1 MKSQVK
7 RRRGA
12 RGIGP
17 LIAVAF
23 VVVATLIAGVR
34 PAGAAEVGSADALS
48 GVSARG
54 GNYDDLLSA
63 DSGYTPESGGF
74 SSNIG
79 LSATLI
85 LAHDPKSPLK
95 AGDTFSFG
103 LVPDDEFAAK
113 FWYVYNSDQMKF
125 RSVLDE
131 NTDEEIATI
140 SWSSNN
146 TLTLTFTEAAEGKSE
161 VRCSFSSIP
170 FTYTPRDIYNWFSAN
185 KDSERIHQTPEGR
198 RYVDVTYHLTVNG
211 QRTDRAMTLRVLE
224 PKGSQPT
231 SASIEK
237 RRGGL
242 QPDGTLYYEITVST
256 LLAPVNELVM
266 YDTPDVNLHWDHKL
280 TIYNMLGITIYGD
293 KALSLDSA
301 TPYYNITKRSSDPST
316 AEVGDFQIWMYDV
329 YFLADREGQE
339 QTRQA
344 TYEEVAH
351 PITHLDPRFPGE
363 RRELPEEFQ
372 TSISPVATPKSILVT
387 VPAGQQL
394 SAEQQRLIDETS
406 AGGSKGLSS
415 KDNAGVVG
423 VGFKI
428 VIHNLPNNVQDGVG
442 GRYNFS
448 YFMEPVRD
456 SKFTDNEN
464 SPLYWNSSSYYIQE
478 IPTCTSED
486 VEGGKQCVPISY
498 EKSSAS
504 DANSRET
511 SSTNVSTSVPS
522 GKVTGSTKGG
532 RVVVRY
538 REKGTDNYLA
548 DPEVLVGATGDAYDA
563 LALKKDF
570 PGYAFDS
577 ASPDFAPAQGAFAN
591 EPQTV
596 VLEYVPIAYGSLI
609 VRHIDHETGERL
621 TDDVTSQHAVGEQY
635 ATQGRAFDGYELLV
649 TPENA
654 RGAIVEGTATVTYE
668 YARKK
673 QPETKPEPK
682 PQPDGNQGSGKGGDA
697 TTQASKR
704 SARRSAL
711 PNTGEP
717 GTFLVA
723 AALAGGAALL
733 FSRHLRRE

>member
-79 LSATLI
+79 LSATLT
-85 LAHDPKSPLK
+85 LAHDPKAPLK

-131 NTDEEIATI
+131 STDEEIATI

-242 QPDGTLYYEITVST
+242 QPDGAQQQIQLPRRKQSRRLLRPEQLMTQPVHQPLPDPAERKMTNPHQRLFLFRTLPADQLLRRPIQKAARQHRIRRPRRIEHQKPQRPEIQNLRETLQTQKPSSHPPDKLFIRRMAFPVSNIRIMVPRRKNQRNSRIRQHFQILQRQFEFRRLPAGHRIPRKHDQIRI
-256 LLAPVNELVM
+256 LLQHPLQRRSNPLPAMHLP
-266 YDTPDVNLHWDHKL
+266 P
-280 TIYNMLGITIYGD
+280 IQQGIHRADNPFIQKSAHVPHRKRFMKIGKVYHP
-293 KALSLDSA
+293 KRFHDSA
-301 TPYYNITKRSSDPST
+301 RS
-316 AEVGDFQIWMYDV
+316 
-329 YFLADREGQE
+329 
-339 QTRQA
+339 
-344 TYEEVAH
+344 
-351 PITHLDPRFPGE
+351 
-363 RRELPEEFQ
+363 
-372 TSISPVATPKSILVT
+372 
-387 VPAGQQL
+387 
-394 SAEQQRLIDETS
+394 
-406 AGGSKGLSS
+406 
-415 KDNAGVVG
+415 
-423 VGFKI
+423 
-428 VIHNLPNNVQDGVG
+428 
-442 GRYNFS
+442 
-448 YFMEPVRD
+448 
-456 SKFTDNEN
+456 
-464 SPLYWNSSSYYIQE
+464 
-478 IPTCTSED
+478 
-486 VEGGKQCVPISY
+486 VE
-498 EKSSAS
+498 
-504 DANSRET
+504 
-511 SSTNVSTSVPS
+511 STS
-522 GKVTGSTKGG
+522 
-532 RVVVRY
+532 R
-538 REKGTDNYLA
+538 
-548 DPEVLVGATGDAYDA
+548 
-563 LALKKDF
+563 
-570 PGYAFDS
+570 
-577 ASPDFAPAQGAFAN
+577 
-591 EPQTV
+591 
-596 VLEYVPIAYGSLI
+596 
-609 VRHIDHETGERL
+609 
-621 TDDVTSQHAVGEQY
+621 
-635 ATQGRAFDGYELLV
+635 
-649 TPENA
+649 
-654 RGAIVEGTATVTYE
+654 
-668 YARKK
+668 
-673 QPETKPEPK
+673 
-682 PQPDGNQGSGKGGDA
+682 
-697 TTQASKR
+697 
-704 SARRSAL
+704 RRS
-711 PNTGEP
+711 
-717 GTFLVA
+717 
-723 AALAGGAALL
+723 
-733 FSRHLRRE
+733 